1 MKHQQINKDQVQKG
15 FVKSIETY
23 RKHAIVQE
31 AIASR
36 LINELSYQ
44 PANKFSK
51 VLEIGCGPAVLTEKY
66 FQYFD
71 ADIYYANDIVEEYA
85 SILNDINPNINFL
98 PGDIESVQLPNSVDL
113 VISSSTF
120 QWFNNL
126 EEFLGKIYNI
136 LNPNGY
142 LVFSTF
148 GPDNYR
154 EIREVNGK
162 GLNYLSFG
170 KHEKLLSEK
179 FEILWSDRENIT
191 RYFSNPLGVLSHMKQ
206 TGVNGIPG
214 KAWTKSDLKKFEVD
228 YQDLF
233 GMDLGVPLT
242 YQPLYFIAKPKK
254 LK

>member
-1 MKHQQINKDQVQKG
+1 MKHQQINKEQVQKG

-36 LINELSYQ
+36 LINELSRQ
-44 PANKFSK
+44 PATKFPK

-66 FQYFD
+66 FQHFD

-85 SILNDINPNINFL
+85 SILTDINPKIQFL
-98 PGDIESVQLPNSVDL
+98 PGDIESMELPSSLDL

-126 EEFLGKIYNI
+126 DEFLSKIHDI

-170 KHEKLLSEK
+170 KHVKLLSEK
-179 FEILWSDRENIT
+179 FDIIWSERENIT
-191 RYFSNPLGVLSHMKQ
+191 RYFANPLGVLSHMKQ

-214 KAWTKSDLKKFEVD
+214 KAWTKSDLRKFEED

-233 GMDLGVPLT
+233 GIDLGVPLT

-254 LK
+254 L

>member
-1 MKHQQINKDQVQKG
+1 MQHQNINKDKVQKG

-36 LINELSYQ
+36 LINELLRQ
-44 PANKFSK
+44 PVSHFSK
-51 VLEIGCGPAVLTEKY
+51 VLEIGCGPAVLTDKF
-66 FQYFD
+66 FQKFNTD
-71 ADIYYANDIVEEYA
+71 LYYANDIVEEYSDILS
-85 SILNDINPNINFL
+85 SIHSDIQFL
-98 PGDIESVQLPNSVDL
+98 GGDIESMDLPDSLDL
-113 VISSSTF
+113 IISSSTF

-126 EEFLGKIYNI
+126 DGFLTKIHKA
-136 LNPNGY
+136 LQPDGL

-170 KHEKLLSEK
+170 KHERLLSDK
-179 FEILWSDRENIT
+179 FEIIWSDKEIIT
-191 RYFSNPLGVLSHMKQ
+191 RFFSDPFGVLYHMKQ

-214 KAWTKSDLKKFEVD
+214 KAWTKSDLKNFKED

-233 GMDLGVPLT
+233 GTDLGVPLT

-254 LK
+254 